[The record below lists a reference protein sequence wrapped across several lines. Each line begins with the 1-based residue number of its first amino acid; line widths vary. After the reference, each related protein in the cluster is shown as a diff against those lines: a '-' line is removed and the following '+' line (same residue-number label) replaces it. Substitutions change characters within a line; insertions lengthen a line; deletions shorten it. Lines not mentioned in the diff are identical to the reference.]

1 MVKGRL
7 VKLQLWDTA
16 GQDAVETTWC
26 GQRFGGSRPNT
37 WDFDMGFVGG

>member
-16 GQDAVETTWC
+16 GQDAVETTGC
-26 GQRFGGSRPNT
+26 GQRFGERPNT
-37 WDFDMGFVGG
+37 WDFGMVFVGG

>member
-16 GQDAVETTWC
+16 GQETERERCRQRPGVSKKMGVTWLEKN
-26 GQRFGGSRPNT
+26 GKH
-37 WDFDMGFVGG
+37 